1 MTVRQ
6 IMETMDA
13 YYKANPDKQQQPIIE
28 VIWFQMVAPKA
39 AARPR
44 QNEEDTP

>member
-1 MTVRQ
+1 MTLPQ
-6 IMETMDA
+6 IVETVDA

-39 AARPR
+39 SLAKAK
-44 QNEEDTP
+44 